1 MSVRW
6 IGALLAGAMLWTG
19 CTAMNPQSAAR
30 QQAET
35 YYGRSYDQLS
45 PNEKMRLENHLARQS
60 NSSWRT
66 NAQAASGLGR
76 LLQGVGIL
84 VLGAKR

>member
-1 MSVRW
+1 MNLQW
-6 IGALLAGAMLWTG
+6 ISGIAAGAMLCVG

-45 PNEKMRLENHLARQS
+45 PDEKMRLEDHLARQS
-60 NSSWRT
+60 NTAWGT
-66 NAQAASGLGR
+66 NAHVVSGLGR
-76 LLQGVGIL
+76 LLQGVGVL
-84 VLGAKR
+84 VLSAR

>member
-1 MSVRW
+1 MSLRW
-6 IGALLAGAMLWTG
+6 IGGIVAGAMLWTG

-45 PNEKMRLENHLARQS
+45 PDEKMRLEDHLARQS
-60 NSSWRT
+60 NTSWGT
-66 NAQAASGLGR
+66 NARVASGLGR

-84 VLGAKR
+84 VLSAKR